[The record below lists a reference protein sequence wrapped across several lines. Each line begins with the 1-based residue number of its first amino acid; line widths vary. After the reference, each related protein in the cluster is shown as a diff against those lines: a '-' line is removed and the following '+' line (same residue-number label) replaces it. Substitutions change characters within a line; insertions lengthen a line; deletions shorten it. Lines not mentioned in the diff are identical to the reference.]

1 GALSY
6 GARGGLAWR
15 TYQIRTEMETRARY
29 LDKVFD
35 FRQLLI
41 PAPSGLMIEP
51 PIIGE
56 AVDAMLINKGGQEAA
71 VADRVYNIG

>member
-1 GALSY
+1 LSL
-6 GARGGLAWR
+6 GARGGLAFR
-15 TYQIRTEMETRARY
+15 TFQIREDLKKYEGY

-51 PIIGE
+51 PIVSE
-56 AVDAMLINKGGQEAA
+56 TDDALIIEPAGLKAA
-71 VADRVYNIG
+71 VRTVF